1 MVVGTAA
8 RVSVNLLALDLS
20 PSFIVV
26 PFTTASYCL
35 SASPS
40 YLRLS
45 LLYSY
50 LIFFG
55 RDLIEYPESVVCWGT
70 RLDKS
75 SARYRG
81 FKRTEGVKNIRQG
94 KKPKKK
100 KKRKQNKGK
109 MSTQENQDKPEGLSK
124 YIKRMRTVLKRGSTK
139 SSSISSMKDITGEA
153 STSNAGPTKAPFG
166 NVEVYVLFKLQS
178 DRC

>member
-1 MVVGTAA
+1 
-8 RVSVNLLALDLS
+8 
-20 PSFIVV
+20 
-26 PFTTASYCL
+26 
-35 SASPS
+35 
-40 YLRLS
+40 
-45 LLYSY
+45 
-50 LIFFG
+50 
-55 RDLIEYPESVVCWGT
+55 
-70 RLDKS
+70 
-75 SARYRG
+75 
-81 FKRTEGVKNIRQG
+81 VKNIRQG
-94 KKPKKK
+94 KKPK

-109 MSTQENQDKPEGLSK
+109 MSTQENQDEPEGLSK